1 MYLFRHFSKVIK
13 ILSYLIGT
21 SMLVLFK
28 FILPGVAFK
37 KNIFYKEK
45 NFLFVDSKCHTKTI
59 PLSCII

>member
-1 MYLFRHFSKVIK
+1 MYLFKHFSKVIK

-28 FILPGVAFK
+28 FILPGVALK
-37 KNIFYKEK
+37 KIFYKEK
-45 NFLFVDSKCHTKTI
+45 NFLFVDSKCHTEII